1 MPTAPET
8 LKALEEARAR
18 AESLFHTYSG
28 ACSKASNKQARDLF
42 GRLASWEMHHFE
54 EMDRAQVALSTS
66 GAWVDY
72 AATDYEQSDPGLADK
87 KDTWERSTNTYFN
100 EQEALAA
107 AMENERAN
115 YTMFL
120 GLAAKA
126 KAQKERDYWTALA
139 ADEDCH
145 LRTIKEQ
152 LESLRGDGKWTWLDV
167 RKKGAPKPSVAAAK
181 TAVGQISPI
190 STHDLPANRMRG
202 TPGDRASRGDLET
215 ELLPP
220 GWEQMD
226 PGKSQKF
233 REVGWQPPQISD
245 PKTPVPGDVKPPPT
259 APSPGGGWVP
269 MGSEVAPKPPAPAAS
284 SWIAEDKQ
292 HLMKP
297 PPVVQESASVPRKKA
312 PSTARLVGHPADKGI
327 GVHGLPT
334 QPTDTKIMDRPL
346 AHTGGRWVYEASV
359 KTVEQLCSP
368 DSPPAGSDAL
378 TLIAGRAR
386 KTCLEIVNRRGGQ
399 GWELLQL
406 AFQKDSVVFFWKRR
420 E

>member
-54 EMDRAQVALSTS
+54 EMDRAQVALNASD
-66 GAWVDY
+66 AWVDY
-72 AATDYEQSDPGLADK
+72 ASTDFEQSDSGSSDK
-87 KDTWERSTNTYFN
+87 KDTWERSTGTYFN
-100 EQEALAA
+100 EQEALASA
-107 AMENERAN
+107 VEHERAN

-126 KAQKERDYWTALA
+126 KAQKEREFWTALA

-152 LESLRGDGKWTWLDV
+152 LESLRGDGKWTWLEV
-167 RKKGAPKPSVAAAK
+167 QKKGAPKPSVAAAK
-181 TAVGQISPI
+181 AAVGQISPI
-190 STHDLPANRMRG
+190 STLDLPAMRKKG
-202 TPGDRASRGDLET
+202 TPGDSASRGDLET

-220 GWEQMD
+220 GWEQME
-226 PGKSQKF
+226 PEKSQKF

-269 MGSEVAPKPPAPAAS
+269 MGSDVAPRPAAPAAS

-297 PPVVQESASVPRKKA
+297 APVVPEQKPVPKKKA
-312 PSTARLVGHPADKGI
+312 PSTARLVGHPSEQRSVIPGF
-327 GVHGLPT
+327 PFP
-334 QPTDTKIMDRPL
+334 PTDTKIMDRPL

-359 KTVEQLCSP
+359 KTVEQLCAP
-368 DSPPAGSDAL
+368 DAPPAEADAL
-378 TLIAGRAR
+378 ALIAGRAR
-386 KTCLEIVNRRGGQ
+386 RTFLEIVNRRGAQ